1 MQENK
6 PVVAILMGSNSDWDV
21 MKNAAEMLQSFDV
34 PFEIGRASCRERVS
48 SPV

>member
-1 MQENK
+1 MQEKK

-34 PFEIGRASCRERVS
+34 SRIGTSHL
-48 SPV
+48 